1 MIYYDSWV
9 WITASEEVLKK
20 KKKKSLVSGNFNTN
34 YRMRV
39 LI

>member
-1 MIYYDSWV
+1 M
-9 WITASEEVLKK
+9 TAEFGLRLQKK
-20 KKKKSLVSGNFNTN
+20 SKKKKSLVSGNFNTN

>member
-20 KKKKSLVSGNFNTN
+20 KSLVSGNFNTN

>member
-20 KKKKSLVSGNFNTN
+20 EKRKKKKPGKW
-34 YRMRV
+34 
-39 LI
+39 

>member
-20 KKKKSLVSGNFNTN
+20 KKKSLVSGNFNTN

>member
-20 KKKKSLVSGNFNTN
+20 KKSLVSGNFNTN

>member
-1 MIYYDSWV
+1 M
-9 WITASEEVLKK
+9 TAEFGLRLQKKSK